1 LKLKTKVAAGL
12 TAATLTGCAVF
23 VTEFEGVR
31 LQAYLDPVNIPTVCM
46 GETEGVK
53 MGDRYTPAQCLDMLK
68 AKLPRYWGEIANCIG
83 ADLADSLPDT
93 RKIAFTSFA
102 YNVGSGAFCR
112 STLLRRLKEGQTVA
126 ACNELL
132 KWNRAGR
139 KIFSG
144 LERRRQAER
153 KLCLEGAI

>member
-1 LKLKTKVAAGL
+1 MNLKKKVAAGL
-12 TAATLTGCAVF
+12 TAATLTACAAF
-23 VTEFEGVR
+23 VGDFEG
-31 LQAYLDPVNIPTVCM
+31 LYTKAYLDPIGVPTICF

-53 MGDRYTPAQCLDMLK
+53 MGDRYTPAQCSQMLQ
-68 AKLPRYWGEIANCIG
+68 AKLPRYWSEIAACMG

-93 RKIAFTSFA
+93 RKIALTSFA

-112 STLLRRLKEGQTVA
+112 STLLKRLKAGNTVG

-139 KIFSG
+139 KIFRG

-153 KLCLEGAI
+153 KLCLQGT

>member
-1 LKLKTKVAAGL
+1 MKTSRKVAAGL
-12 TAATLTGCAVF
+12 AGAALTACAVF
-23 VTEFEGVR
+23 VGDFEG
-31 LQAYLDPVNIPTVCM
+31 LYTKAYLDPVGVPTICF
-46 GETEGVK
+46 GETEGVRL
-53 MGDRYTPAQCLDMLK
+53 GQQYTPAQCHQML
-68 AKLPRYWGEIANCIG
+68 ADKLPRYWSEIATCMG

-112 STLLRRLKEGQTVA
+112 STLLKRLREGNTVL

-139 KIFSG
+139 KIFRG

-153 KLCLEGAI
+153 KLCLEGI

>member
-1 LKLKTKVAAGL
+1 MRLRTKLAAGL
-12 TAATLTGCAVF
+12 AGATLTACAAF
-23 VTEFEGVR
+23 VGDFEG
-31 LQAYLDPVNIPTVCM
+31 LYTKTYLDPVGIPTVCY

-53 MGDRYTPAQCLDMLK
+53 MGDRYTPAQCLEMLK

-139 KIFSG
+139 KIFRG

-153 KLCLEGAI
+153 KLCLQDT

>member
-1 LKLKTKVAAGL
+1 MRLKAKVAAGL
-12 TAATLTGCAVF
+12 SAATLTACAAF
-23 VTEFEGVR
+23 VGDFEGLYTR
-31 LQAYLDPVNIPTVCM
+31 AYLDPIGIPTICF

-53 MGDRYTPAQCLDMLK
+53 MGDRYTPAQCREILEK
-68 AKLPRYWGEIANCIG
+68 KLPRYWSEIAGCMG
-83 ADLADSLPDT
+83 ADLADNMPDT

-112 STLLRRLKEGQTVA
+112 STLLKRLREGRTVA

-139 KIFSG
+139 KIFRG

-153 KLCLEGAI
+153 KLCLEGT